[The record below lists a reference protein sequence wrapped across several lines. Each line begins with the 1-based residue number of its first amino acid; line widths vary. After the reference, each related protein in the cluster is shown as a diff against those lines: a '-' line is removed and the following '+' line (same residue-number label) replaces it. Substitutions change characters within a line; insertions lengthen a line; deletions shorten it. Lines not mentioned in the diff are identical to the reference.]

1 MSYVR
6 ENLLSGE
13 EVRFEAKIS
22 YLSFI
27 PHVILMLF
35 CIGFITIIK
44 PLIAYFTTEIA
55 ITNKRFILK
64 KGLIARA
71 TCELMLGKIENIQ
84 VNQSAFGRMLG
95 YGDVTVIGSG
105 GTRETA
111 SFISD
116 PQILKRE
123 VNAAIDAGK

>member
-1 MSYVR
+1 
-6 ENLLSGE
+6 
-13 EVRFEAKIS
+13 
-22 YLSFI
+22 
-27 PHVILMLF
+27 
-35 CIGFITIIK
+35 
-44 PLIAYFTTEIA
+44 
-55 ITNKRFILK
+55 
-64 KGLIARA
+64 
-71 TCELMLGKIENIQ
+71 
-84 VNQSAFGRMLG
+84 MLG

>member
-64 KGLIARA
+64 KGLIART
-71 TCELMLGKIENIQ
+71 TCELMLGKIENI
-84 VNQSAFGRMLG
+84 
-95 YGDVTVIGSG
+95 
-105 GTRETA
+105 
-111 SFISD
+111 
-116 PQILKRE
+116 LK
-123 VNAAIDAGK
+123 NYD